1 MILGMSVATFTL
13 VHVIV
18 SLIGIASG
26 LVVLLGMFGSRRL
39 PGETVLFLL
48 STVLTSATGFMLPSV
63 GLTPARIFGII
74 SLVALAAA
82 MLALYGRRLSGA
94 WRWIYVAGA
103 VLALYLNIFV
113 LIAQAFLKIPLLHPL
128 APTGSEPPFLVAEGV
143 LLAIFLAFGGIALKR
158 FHPERRAAA

>member
-26 LVVLLGMFGSRRL
+26 LVVLFGMFGSHRL

-48 STVLTSATGFMLPSV
+48 STVLTSATGFMLPAV

-113 LIAQAFLKIPLLHPL
+113 LIVQAFLKIPLLHPL

-143 LLAIFLAFGGIALKR
+143 LLAIFLALGVIALKR